1 MVIHILLL
9 GIYLKIKN
17 INIILLSKIEIVFN
31 N

>member
-9 GIYLKIKN
+9 DIYLKIKN